1 MTGRERNKSSG
12 ADRQR
17 VGTGIWKRV
26 GADGRTRYEITYR
39 DSDGRQRRQVIEGG
53 KRAAETALADV
64 KARIGRG
71 ERIAPRPS
79 LTFAGAA
86 ERYLAAQP
94 SLRPATI
101 TTYKTAIRVH
111 LLPAW
116 GRERL
121 DRIDV
126 DAVARLV
133 ERMQTAEYRAEVEQ
147 RLAAEYAA
155 ARDAAGGPRP
165 RRKRTL
171 SGKAGYA
178 PWAIRGALV
187 PAGRIFDFARRR
199 LGWQGVNP
207 VRQLDRSERPRLR
220 ETERRILSREE
231 LDRLIAAADPPYR
244 QIVATAAGL
253 GTRLGE
259 TLGLTWA
266 DVDLEMGTVA
276 VRWQANRR
284 GERVPLKTTRS
295 SRVIEAPGSLIGLLR
310 EHKLASS
317 YSRPEDFVF
326 ATRTG
331 RAFDQRD
338 VSRRGLTA
346 AGTKANLDAGGRRLP
361 TFHSLRH
368 AHASAWIAAGGD
380 LVELSAR
387 LGHRDP
393 SITAAIYSH
402 EFEAQARSAERRTRL
417 DGIYGADHGS
427 IMAAPGV
434 KGPQQRGTATSA
446 KPDDLQPIRTKW
458 QQAATLLGG

>member
-1 MTGRERNKSSG
+1 MTQRERNTSS
-12 ADRQR
+12 RVERHR
-17 VGTGIWKRV
+17 VGPGIWKRI

-53 KRAAETALADV
+53 KRAAQTALADV
-64 KARIGRG
+64 KSRMGHG
-71 ERIAPRPS
+71 ERIAPRPD
-79 LTFAGAA
+79 LTFAEAA
-86 ERYLAAQP
+86 ERYLAAQT

-101 TTYKTAIRVH
+101 AAYTTAISVH

-121 DRIDV
+121 DRVDV

-133 ERMQTAEYRAEVEQ
+133 ERMQTAEYRAEVER
-147 RLAAEYAA
+147 RLATKVSA
-155 ARDAAGGPRP
+155 ARSAAGLPLRE
-165 RRKRTL
+165 RKS
-171 SGKAGYA
+171 SGKVGYA
-178 PWAIRGALV
+178 PWAIRGSLV
-187 PAGRIFDFARRR
+187 PAGRVFDFARRR

-220 ETERRILSREE
+220 DAERRILSREE
-231 LDRLIAAADPPYR
+231 LDRLIGAADPPYR
-244 QIVATAAGL
+244 QIIATAAGL

-266 DVDLEMGTVA
+266 DVELEIGTVA
-276 VRWQANRR
+276 VRAQANRQ
-284 GERVPLKTTRS
+284 GERVPLKTARS
-295 SRVIEAPGSLIGLLR
+295 RRVIEAPGSLIAMLR
-310 EHKLASS
+310 EHKVASS
-317 YSRPEDFVF
+317 CSRPADFVF

-338 VSRRGLTA
+338 VTRRGLKA
-346 AGTKANLDAGGRRLP
+346 AGMKARLDTGGQRLP

-402 EFEAQARSAERRTRL
+402 EFEAQARSIDRRTRL
-417 DGIYGADHGS
+417 DEIYGADRGS
-427 IMAAPGV
+427 FVAASGV
-434 KGPQQRGTATSA
+434 NGPQQSDAAGFAKTS
-446 KPDDLQPIRTKW
+446 DLQAIRKKR
-458 QQAATLLGG
+458 QQTSTTLGH